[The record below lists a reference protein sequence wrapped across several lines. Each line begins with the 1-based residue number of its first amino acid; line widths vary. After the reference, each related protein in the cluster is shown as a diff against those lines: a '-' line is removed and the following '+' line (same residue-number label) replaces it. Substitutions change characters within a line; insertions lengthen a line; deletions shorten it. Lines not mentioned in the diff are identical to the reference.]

1 MRELERIELSWG
13 QHLFCRARR
22 NGEPGACDLRRAD
35 FSGLFGKN
43 WQNRAR
49 RRGEDGWKK
58 LAFWA
63 EREIASG
70 WVCLS
75 LVLVRSFA
83 KLTLESKLGSRG
95 RRLDLY
101 GVGDLPSTIH
111 HHLFASKMLGSAVAS
126 SSRTLLRASRP
137 ALRPSIRSLSSTSTL
152 RNAAPVDAKI
162 SGIVDQIEKL
172 TLLEASDLVSALKTR
187 LNITE
192 IAMPAASA
200 PAAAAPAAAEE
211 VEEAAKPKEKTVF
224 TLKLTGLKD
233 PTAKAK
239 VIREVKATN
248 SNMCVSIISRAA
260 LSARSPISRLDEGSL
275 WRKQCRRKG
284 LMLTLSRRRVFDT
297 GTWSRPRSS
306 SSLHPRCSRRAST
319 RKTPRSSRRPSRL
332 PAALS
337 SSSKSFAGLALI
349 PSLSLSLSLFRRQ
362 EKRHSV

>member
-1 MRELERIELSWG
+1 
-13 QHLFCRARR
+13 
-22 NGEPGACDLRRAD
+22 
-35 FSGLFGKN
+35 
-43 WQNRAR
+43 
-49 RRGEDGWKK
+49 
-58 LAFWA
+58 
-63 EREIASG
+63 
-70 WVCLS
+70 
-75 LVLVRSFA
+75 
-83 KLTLESKLGSRG
+83 
-95 RRLDLY
+95 
-101 GVGDLPSTIH
+101 
-111 HHLFASKMLGSAVAS
+111 
-126 SSRTLLRASRP
+126 
-137 ALRPSIRSLSSTSTL
+137 
-152 RNAAPVDAKI
+152 VDAKI

-248 SNMCVSIISRAA
+248 SNMCVSLISRAA

-275 WRKQCRRKG
+275 WSKQCRQEEPI
-284 LMLTLSRRRVFDT
+284 LTSSRRCGFAFDT

-332 PAALS
+332 QAALS

-349 PSLSLSLSLFRRQ
+349 PSLSLSLSLPTT
-362 EKRHSV
+362 KK